1 MTPNAKLNLPT
12 DNAELNP
19 DDSLKDIVEGDSAQ
33 LNGIVDS
40 WEVGRMDDRVGHF
53 VSKLRCHHGNF

>member
-1 MTPNAKLNLPT
+1 MIPNAKLNLPT

-40 WEVGRMDDRVGHF
+40 WEVGRMDDRVSHF
-53 VSKLRCHHGNF
+53 VNKLRCHHC